1 MKRGRHQDKNGFQCA
16 AVWHRQALVLTE
28 SDVGS
33 KLIHFLIQSEPI
45 SSSFN
50 PSGRNPTLEYNPP
63 VLQMIRCLRT
73 AGRIPLTG

>member
-1 MKRGRHQDKNGFQCA
+1 MKRGKHQEKSGFQCA
-16 AVWHRQALVLTE
+16 AVWHRRVLVTTE

-33 KLIHFLIQSEPI
+33 KLIPFLIRSEPI

-63 VLQMIRCLRT
+63 VLQMIRCREFP
-73 AGRIPLTG
+73 GRIPLAG